1 MSNQCVAFD
10 RLNADQKTILL
21 ITGFVCDTFSSIEML
36 SIHLSEATRGRFN
49 IIWLVPTID
58 NRYNRFADKQNRHK
72 LKLPLFVE
80 ELQKRGIPYIE
91 GNISKY
97 NLIAN
102 LILFW
107 NIFTKCRV
115 DAVLTQFGFE
125 RLHATF
131 FAKLFGKTTIWHER
145 WYSLGTKFVLVKRL
159 FYLIFVDYF
168 IAVSEHLGS
177 TLPRSKNVQVV
188 HNGMTMRKAIALSKN
203 EKDSLKQVLG
213 VDAFQHIVLMVAAFR
228 DYKRH
233 DIALKVA
240 QRVHEKAPDSGI
252 GFVFLGEGPLM
263 DKCKDDLR
271 GMDLQSSVLMPGHR
285 LNVVDYLLVTDV
297 VILTSYYG
305 EGLPNCLLE
314 GMNFKLPLIAFD
326 VEWARE
332 IIVPG
337 KNGYLIPPENYD
349 NFADSI
355 ISLTLD
361 DQTRK
366 VMGEEGYERF
376 IQEFDITVWK
386 KNITK
391 ALEQAL
397 A

>member
-1 MSNQCVAFD
+1 MNTPCVASQ
-10 RLNADQKTILL
+10 RLHAEQKTILL
-21 ITGFVCDTFSSIEML
+21 VTGFVCDTFSSIEML
-36 SIHLSEATRGRFN
+36 SIHLTDATMGRFN

-58 NRYNRFADKQNRHK
+58 NRYNRFADKENRFK
-72 LKLPLFVE
+72 LKVPRFVE

-97 NLIAN
+97 NLIGN

-107 NIFTKCRV
+107 GIFTKFRI

-125 RLHATF
+125 RFHAIF
-131 FAKLFGKTTIWHER
+131 FGKLFGKTTIWHER
-145 WYSLGTKFVLVKRL
+145 WYSLGTRFVFLKKL
-159 FYLIFVDYF
+159 FYLIFVDFF

-177 TLPRSKNVQVV
+177 TLPRRKNVQVV
-188 HNGMTMRKAIALSKN
+188 HNGMLMRTAMSFSHDERDA
-203 EKDSLKQVLG
+203 LKQALG
-213 VDAFQHIVLMVAAFR
+213 LDGFRSIVLMVAAFR

-233 DIALKVA
+233 DIALQIAK
-240 QRVHEKAPDSGI
+240 RVQEKAPESNI

-263 DKCKDDLR
+263 DKCKADVARMNLEN
-271 GMDLQSSVLMPGHR
+271 SVVMPGHK
-285 LNVVDYLLVTDV
+285 LNVVDYLVVSDI

-314 GMNFKLPLIAFD
+314 GMNFRLPLIAFD

-332 IIVPG
+332 IIADG
-337 KNGYLIPPENYD
+337 KNGYRIPPENYEK
-349 NFADSI
+349 FADSI
-355 ISLTLD
+355 ITLALD
-361 DQTRK
+361 DHKRK

-376 IQEFDITVWK
+376 LHEFDISVWK

-391 ALEQAL
+391 ALERAI